1 VRDAVPFYFVAL
13 IFAAVAFASIVSLMP
28 GVFLFRTAEGLVGLL
43 TLGEKAIL
51 ELLLGTIADGAIGRA
66 GAP

>member
-1 VRDAVPFYFVAL
+1 
-13 IFAAVAFASIVSLMP
+13 MP

-43 TLGEKAIL
+43 TLGEKATL
-51 ELLLGTIADGAIGRA
+51 DLLLGAIADGATAFLIVLAMAFGLIVPKMCIGRA